1 MKYRIGVY
9 LSQDVAAR
17 LAVAVAVQRPGQ
29 SRSALV
35 EAALDRYL
43 GPGEDDGES
52 VRDCI
57 GTMNRQLEQLG
68 ADVRLV
74 TEAVALQARFQFA
87 MTPRL
92 PAAALHEACQRG
104 AERFDEFAAQVSGR
118 VHQGRSLIGETLER
132 LNAVVQSA
140 PEDASEDTARSQT
153 SAGSAA
159 ADRDVTRPVDDLQA
173 HAMPR
178 QAATGQMSMWQLT
191 LRVFLPFVGAYYLSF
206 LFRTINATI
215 AGSLAAEFGLSA
227 GHLGLLTSVYF
238 LTFAVAQIPIGI
250 LLDRYGP
257 RLVQSAVLLAAAAG
271 AALFAVS
278 DHFLLLL
285 AGRALI
291 GLGVAAAM
299 TSGLKALLLWF
310 PGERVPLL
318 NGLMVMMA
326 ASGAVTATLPAD
338 WLVASIG
345 WRGLFNLLALGSLG
359 CSLLIFLIVPKV
371 VPASPSASGASKV
384 GLKTIY
390 ADPRFWRLAPLSATC
405 IGTAWSLQGL
415 WAASW
420 FNDVDSLSRPA
431 LLQNLLMMAVALSLG
446 ALVLGVVA
454 DRLRRRGIGPGQ
466 LLSSV
471 AILFIAAQS
480 ALIVRLPLPSCI
492 SWVFIASVG
501 AATVLSY
508 AVLAE
513 YFPKEIAGR
522 ANAALNVFHIGGAF
536 ALQCLTGLVVQL
548 WPAVSG
554 HYPAI
559 AYQAAFGVNVALQ
572 IAAAIWFTLPSRASA
587 EGREEYQQFVERDLR
602 RA

>member
-1 MKYRIGVY
+1 MKSRIGVY

-17 LAVAVAVQRPGQ
+17 LAVAVAVQRPARP
-29 SRSALV
+29 RSALV

-43 GPGEDDGES
+43 GPEEDDGPS
-52 VRDCI
+52 VHDRL
-57 GTMNRQLEQLG
+57 GMMSGQLEQL
-68 ADVRLV
+68 ASDVRLIS
-74 TEAVALQARFQFA
+74 EAIALQARFQFA
-87 MTPRL
+87 MAPRL
-92 PAAALHEACQRG
+92 PAAALHEACLQG
-104 AERFDEFAAQVSGR
+104 AERFDEFAAQVANR
-118 VHQGRSLIGETLER
+118 VHQGRSLIRETLEK
-132 LNAVVQSA
+132 LSASGQVVA
-140 PEDASEDTARSQT
+140 DGEDTSSQVGT
-153 SAGSAA
+153 RPGETDLAA
-159 ADRDVTRPVDDLQA
+159 AVSVDDLQIGA
-173 HAMPR
+173 TQRHAG
-178 QAATGQMSMWQLT
+178 TGQMPMWLLI
-191 LRVFLPFVGAYYLSF
+191 LRVFLPFVGAYYLSY

-215 AGSLAAEFGLSA
+215 SGSLAAEFGLSA
-227 GHLGLLTSVYF
+227 GNLGLLTSVYF
-238 LTFAVAQIPIGI
+238 LTFAAAQIPIGI
-250 LLDRYGP
+250 LLDRHGP
-257 RLVQSAVLLAAAAG
+257 RLVQSAMLLAAAAG

-291 GLGVAAAM
+291 GLGVAAAL
-299 TSGLKALLLWF
+299 TSGLKALLVWF

-318 NGLMVMMA
+318 NGLMIMMA

-345 WRGLFNLLALGSLG
+345 WRALFNLLALGSLG
-359 CSLLIFLIVPKV
+359 CSLLIYFV
-371 VPASPSASGASKV
+371 VPRVAPTPASTSGASKI
-384 GLKTIY
+384 GLRTIY

-420 FNDVDSLSRPA
+420 FSDVESFDRPA
-431 LLQNLLMMAVALSLG
+431 LLQNLLMMAIALSLG
-446 ALVLGVVA
+446 ALMLGLVA

-466 LLSSV
+466 LLSFV
-471 AILFIAAQS
+471 AILFIAAQL
-480 ALIVRLPLPSCI
+480 ALILRLPLPSCI
-492 SWVFIASVG
+492 SWVTIAAVG

-536 ALQCLTGLVVQL
+536 VLQSLTGLVIQL
-548 WPAVSG
+548 WPAVNG

-572 IAAAIWFTLPSRASA
+572 IAAAIWFTLPWCASA
-587 EGREEYQQFVERDLR
+587 RSGERRL
-602 RA
+602 APA

>member
-1 MKYRIGVY
+1 M
-9 LSQDVAAR
+9 
-17 LAVAVAVQRPGQ
+17 
-29 SRSALV
+29 
-35 EAALDRYL
+35 
-43 GPGEDDGES
+43 
-52 VRDCI
+52 RDCI
-57 GTMNRQLEQLG
+57 GLMNRQLEQLA

-74 TEAVALQARFQFA
+74 SEAVALQARFQFA
-87 MTPRL
+87 MAPRL

-104 AERFDEFAAQVSGR
+104 AERFDEFAAQVSTR

-132 LNAVVQSA
+132 LSAVVQSG
-140 PEDASEDTARSQT
+140 PEDDSEETARSQF
-153 SAGSAA
+153 SAGSVA
-159 ADRDVTRPVDDLQA
+159 ADRDVTRSAGDLQA
-173 HAMPR
+173 HAMSR
-178 QAATGQMSMWQLT
+178 QARTGQMSMWQLT

-215 AGSLAAEFGLSA
+215 AGSLATEFGLSA
-227 GHLGLLTSVYF
+227 GNLGLLTSVYF

-318 NGLMVMMA
+318 NGIMIMIA

-345 WRGLFNLLALGSLG
+345 WRGLFNLLAFGSLG

-371 VPASPSASGASKV
+371 VPASPSASGAAKI

-420 FNDVDSLSRPA
+420 FNDVESLGRPA
-431 LLQNLLMMAVALSLG
+431 LLQNLLMMAIALSVG
-446 ALVLGVVA
+446 ALLLGVVA

-480 ALIVRLPLPSCI
+480 ALIARLPLPSCI

-513 YFPKEIAGR
+513 YFPKEVAGR

-548 WPAVSG
+548 WPAVGG

-572 IAAAIWFTLPSRASA
+572 ISAAIWFTLPSRASA
-587 EGREEYQQFVERDLR
+587 ESREEYQQFVERDLR